1 MNANL
6 SRKAETRTA
15 LPTALRGV
23 FREAP
28 RYLVASA
35 VALAVDAGLYIG
47 LIRLAHVHYLA
58 AAPTG
63 YALGI
68 VVIYLLSTRW
78 VFSSRRLTSVR
89 SEFLI
94 FTLIGIAG
102 LLLNQA
108 VIYVCVETFST
119 SFELAKLAS
128 AAIVFGFNFGG
139 RKLILFT
146 RFSHAE

>member
-1 MNANL
+1 MSANL
-6 SRKAETRTA
+6 SREAEGRVA
-15 LPTALRGV
+15 LLSALRDTL
-23 FREAP
+23 REAP

-35 VALAVDAGLYIG
+35 VALAVDAGLYIS
-47 LIRLAHVHYLA
+47 LIRLANVHYLA
-58 AAPTG
+58 AAPVG

-68 VVIYLLSTRW
+68 LVIYLMSTRW
-78 VFSSRRLTSVR
+78 VFRTRRLTSAR

-102 LLLNQA
+102 LLLNQL
-108 VIYVCVETFST
+108 VIYVCVERLST

-128 AAIVFGFNFGG
+128 AAIVFGVNFGG

-146 RFSHAE
+146 RF

>member
-1 MNANL
+1 MNASL
-6 SRKAETRTA
+6 LREAEGRVA
-15 LPTALRGV
+15 LMSALRDTM
-23 FREAP
+23 REAP

-35 VALAVDAGLYIG
+35 VALAVDAGVYIA
-47 LIRLAHVHYLA
+47 LIRLVNVHYLA

-63 YALGI
+63 YVLGI

-78 VFSSRRLTSVR
+78 VFRERRLASAR

-94 FTLIGIAG
+94 FALIGIAG
-102 LLLNQA
+102 LLLNQL
-108 VIYVCVETFST
+108 VIYLCVERLAT

-128 AAIVFGFNFGG
+128 AVIVFGVNFGG

-146 RFSHAE
+146 RF